1 MDHNLKLY
9 LPFDEPDGTVAAD
22 FSASHKN
29 ATLSQGASMTEDAK
43 VGKALALGGGKAT
56 TAYDIPYSSDF
67 SVTCFVKPLSSKIG
81 WLLNFSGLD
90 NYLEQWL
97 DVRAE
102 EWCFLAFVRSGSTFT
117 VYLGSRVVF
126 TQNISENPVGLSL
139 NEPGVFESFGS
150 LDEVRIYDRAI
161 TALEVL
167 KLQAETDV
175 EYYINSVNFK
185 QFGVEV
191 SNSSGL
197 VGQLDKKDG
206 LTVNWDAYHGKVRD
220 KKNPRYKERKITL
233 ECFIEAQSR
242 TDFVNKVNA
251 FFAQFDGSGTQRLR
265 VDYDGTARPLVYE
278 VYQSKGV
285 DPTKTWGHY
294 NNELMV
300 GTFKLELEE
309 DEPVKRVLRHV
320 AAQAN
325 STVSFGFS
333 SYKLLNV
340 YWGDG
345 SHTFGLSGQN
355 QTASHTYTQ
364 AGEYD
369 VIITGVIEDITDFTT
384 DAIVIWNKL
393 K

>member
-9 LPFDEPDGTVAAD
+9 LPFDEPDGTTAAD
-22 FSASHKN
+22 FSASRKD
-29 ATLSQGASMTEDAK
+29 ATLSQGAELTKDAK
-43 VGKALALGGGKAT
+43 IGKALSLNGGIAQTDYNVHYG
-56 TAYDIPYSSDF
+56 SDF
-67 SVTCFVKPLSSKIG
+67 SIFCFLRPVTSQIG
-81 WLLNFSGLD
+81 WILNFSGLN

-97 DVRAE
+97 SVRE
-102 EWCFLAFVRSGSTFT
+102 GQWYGLAFVRSGSTFT
-117 VYLGSRVVF
+117 VYMDGRVVF
-126 TQNISENPVGLSL
+126 SESKSETPVGFSL
-139 NEPGVFESFGS
+139 NEPGNFESHVL

-161 TALEVL
+161 TALEIL
-167 KLQAETDV
+167 RLCQDNDV

-185 QFGVEV
+185 DFGVEV
-191 SNSSGL
+191 SKSSGL
-197 VGQLDKKDG
+197 VGQLEKKEG
-206 LTVNWDAYHGKVRD
+206 LTVSWDAYHGKVRD
-220 KKNPRYKERKITL
+220 KKNPRFKERKITL

-242 TDFVNKVNA
+242 ADFVSKVNA

-278 VYQSKGV
+278 VYQNKGV
-285 DPTKTWGHY
+285 DPSKTWGHY

-300 GTFKLELEE
+300 GTFKLELDE

-320 AAQAN
+320 TAQAN
-325 STVSFGFS
+325 SSVSFGFS

-345 SHTFGLSGQN
+345 THTFGLSGQN
-355 QTASHTYTQ
+355 QTASHTYAQ
-364 AGEYD
+364 PGEYD

-384 DAIVIWNKL
+384 NAIVIWNKL